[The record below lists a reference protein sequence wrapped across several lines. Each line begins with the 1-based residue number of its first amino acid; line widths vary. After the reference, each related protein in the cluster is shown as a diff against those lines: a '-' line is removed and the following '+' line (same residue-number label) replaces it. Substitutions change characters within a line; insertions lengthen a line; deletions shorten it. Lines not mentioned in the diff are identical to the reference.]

1 VADVTCPRCG
11 AAMRERKGSRGV
23 FLSCS
28 TYPACKGTRDI
39 GGAAPAGP
47 PRVAPPP
54 VIGVPP
60 GAQPIWHVPPSTSVL
75 DSYQQAVADWR
86 EGFSV
91 VAASAGSGK
100 THTAVQRTLSLL
112 RESVVPESICILVYN
127 RDAAEMLRNRLSDV
141 AGPQAKRVQVFT
153 FHAWCYA
160 LLRHWYPTDPRL
172 AVGRIIGTS
181 EAPHVAKLVAPLIS
195 ELRLDDDME
204 WGPASM
210 CSERITEAL
219 VDLSGPAAAEAL
231 SRAMGWCA
239 KGAEFTAGHQKQA
252 EPFVTFCRAWR
263 DRKRRDNYIEFC
275 DMLAE
280 VARAIQT
287 AADAPHV
294 AHLAQMYR
302 HVMVDEAQDISLP
315 RAVIATH
322 LAKGARSSL
331 WVGDARQSIYLF
343 TGARPD
349 ILLNAVAEGATLH
362 TLPVN
367 RRSTKRIVAAANA
380 ICRGHEWHV
389 GGDCLARPD
398 APLGELVQVHVDAD
412 PSAEAAR
419 IIEDISRRVAAGR
432 PLGTVAEPNY
442 CLLAR
447 TNAMLVDLECA
458 FVARNIPV
466 RVHGCPGGL
475 WGTSVGQQLL
485 AYLEAIE
492 GVPSWGLMAVM
503 NKPKRYCTRADVEAA
518 ITAGQ
523 AREKAG
529 QPADLFRALKASK
542 GRGAQRLG
550 DDLAKAA
557 GKPWQ
562 VRCLQASK
570 WLGVDDEDAKVSG
583 GEDRKAALTALVE
596 LAQQLGSLR
605 AIYAYKVAA
614 TKGEQVPS
622 VLLSTIHSQ
631 KGQEHPVVYVC
642 GVRSRKLPHERCEDE
657 EEERRLFYVA
667 CTRARD
673 VLQIGTGG
681 VPSRFLIELGWATAE
696 EGSMLTDAV

>member
-1 VADVTCPRCG
+1 MADVLCPRCG

-39 GGAAPAGP
+39 GGVAPSGP
-47 PRVAPPP
+47 PKVAPPP

-60 GAQPIWHVPPSTSVL
+60 DAQPIWQMPPAASTM
-75 DSYQQAVADWR
+75 DGYQQAVADWR
-86 EGFSV
+86 AGFSV
-91 VAASAGSGK
+91 VSAAAGSGK
-100 THTAVQRTLSLL
+100 SFTLIQRTLSLL
-112 RESVVPESICILVYN
+112 REGVVPESICILVYN
-127 RDAAEMLRNRLSDV
+127 RDAAELLRNRLSDA
-141 AGPQAKRVQVFT
+141 AGPQAKRVQIFT

-160 LLRHWYPTDPRL
+160 LLRHWYPNDVRL
-172 AVGRIIGTS
+172 AVGRIIGTTD
-181 EAPHVAKLVAPLIS
+181 APHVAKLVAPLIS

-219 VDLSGPAAAEAL
+219 VDLAGPAAAEAL

-239 KGAEFTAGHQKQA
+239 KGAEFTAAHQKQA
-252 EPFVTFCRAWR
+252 EPFVAFCRAWR

-280 VARAIQT
+280 VARAIQ
-287 AADAPHV
+287 AAPDAPHV
-294 AHLAQMYR
+294 AHLAQMYA

-322 LAKGARSSL
+322 LARGARSSL

-367 RRSTKRIVAAANA
+367 RRSSKRIVAAANA
-380 ICRGHEWHV
+380 ICRGREWHV

-398 APLGELVQVHVDAD
+398 APLGELVQVHVDAT
-412 PSAEAAR
+412 PAEEAAR
-419 IIEDISRRVAAGR
+419 VIEDLSRRVAAGL
-432 PLGTVAEPNY
+432 PLGTVEDSNY

-466 RVHGCPGGL
+466 RLQGCAGGL
-475 WGTSVGQQLL
+475 WGTNVGQQLL

-492 GVPSWGLMAVM
+492 GVPSWGLMSVM

-523 AREKAG
+523 TREKAG
-529 QPADLFRALKASK
+529 QPADLFRTLKASK

-550 DDLAKAA
+550 DELAKAA
-557 GKPWQ
+557 SKPWQ
-562 VRCLQASK
+562 VRCAQAAK
-570 WLGVDDEDAKVSG
+570 WLGVDDADDKVSG
-583 GEDRKAALTALVE
+583 GEDRKAALKALVE

-605 AIYAYKVAA
+605 AIYDYKVQAA
-614 TKGEQVPS
+614 KGDKLPA
-622 VLLSTIHSQ
+622 VLLSTIHSA
-631 KGQEHPVVYVC
+631 KGKEWPVVYVC

-681 VPSRFLIELGWATAE
+681 VPSRFLIELEWATE
-696 EGSMLTDAV
+696 TEGSMLTDVV